1 MARANGCASFYETA
15 KTRENKMSFVT
26 LDFETYYAKGL
37 GFKTQTT
44 EEYVKD
50 RRFEVIG
57 VGVKIDDQPTTWF
70 SGTHAEIKEH
80 LMKIDWDDTA
90 LLCHNTLFDGCILA
104 WHFGINPA
112 FMYDT
117 LCMAR
122 AIHGVDAGGSLKA
135 LAIRY
140 GIGEKGD
147 EVMHVEGKKRLD
159 FSEEELHRYGEYCK
173 NDVDLTLRLFN
184 ILSSTFPDNEIKL
197 IDMTLRMFTQP
208 VFHVD
213 DALLQD
219 RLIELKEEK
228 MELLHTLM
236 EALKC
241 KDEEEV
247 RKKLASN
254 KQFATV
260 LEGLGVAPPMKVS
273 PRTGKDT
280 YALAKNDEGFL
291 KLVEH
296 EDEFV
301 QHLCAVRLGTMSTL
315 EESRIQRFIDIGKRN
330 KGRLPIPLKYYGAH
344 TGRWAG
350 SDKVNFQNLP
360 SRDKKKKTLK
370 NAVIPPDDHIVI
382 NCDSSQIEARVLAWL
397 AGQEDVVKQF
407 ANGEDVYSSFA
418 TKIYGRP
425 ISKSNPVERFVGKTC
440 ILGLGY
446 GTGALKLQHTLKTS
460 PPGAIVTEDEAKS
473 YVKTYRDAN
482 DKIIQL
488 WRDGDGVIK
497 DLANWNTKPFYYGE
511 HKCLKITK
519 EGVHLPNGLMIRYP
533 ELKLNTE
540 ESKSQ
545 YTYKSRKGPVSI
557 WGGSLVEN
565 VVQALARIV
574 VGEQMLKV
582 QERYRVALTV
592 HDAAVIVVPE
602 AQKDEALAYIVEC
615 MSVAPDWA
623 SGLPVTCEAH
633 YGYSYGEC

>member
-1 MARANGCASFYETA
+1 
-15 KTRENKMSFVT
+15 MSFIT
-26 LDFETYYAKGL
+26 IDFETYYAKGL

-44 EEYVKD
+44 EEYVRD

-57 VGVKIDDQPTTWF
+57 VGVRIDEQPTTWF
-70 SGTHAEIKEH
+70 SGTKDEIKEH
-80 LMKIDWDDTA
+80 LLKIDWDDSA

-104 WHFGINPA
+104 WHFGINPT
-112 FMYDT
+112 FLFDT

-135 LAIRY
+135 LALRY

-147 EVMHVEGKKRLD
+147 EVIHAEGKKRLD
-159 FSEEELHRYGEYCK
+159 FSEEELQRYGEYCK
-173 NDVDLTLRLFN
+173 NDVELTLKLFK
-184 ILSSTFPDNEIKL
+184 ILSSAFPDNEIKL

-208 VFHVD
+208 LFHVD
-213 DALLQD
+213 DALLQE
-219 RLIELKEEK
+219 RLIDLQEEK

-236 EALKC
+236 DKLKC

-254 KQFATV
+254 KQFAVV
-260 LEGLGVAPPMKVS
+260 LEGLGVKPPMKVS

-291 KLVEH
+291 ALTQD

-382 NCDSSQIEARVLAWL
+382 NCDSSQIEARVLVWL

-407 ANGEDVYSSFA
+407 AAGEDVYSAFA
-418 TKIYGRP
+418 TKIYERP
-425 ISKSNPVERFVGKTC
+425 ISKDNPVERFVGKTC

-460 PPGAIVTEDEAKS
+460 PPGAVVSEIEAKS
-473 YVKTYRDAN
+473 YVDTYRDSN
-482 DKIIQL
+482 DKVIQL
-488 WRDGDGVIK
+488 WRDGDKVIA
-497 DLANWNTKPFYYGE
+497 DLAYWGDTKPYTYGK
-511 HKCLKITK
+511 HKCLKVTEEGIT
-519 EGVHLPNGLMIRYP
+519 LPNGLMIHYAEIKRD
-533 ELKLNTE
+533 TE
-540 ESKSQ
+540 ESKTR
-545 YTYKSRKGPVSI
+545 YIYKSRKGPVSI

-574 VGEQMLKV
+574 VGEQMLKI

-592 HDAAVIVVPE
+592 HDAAVILVPE
-602 AQKDEALAYIVEC
+602 SQKDEALEYIVEC
-615 MSVAPDWA
+615 MSVPPDWA
-623 SGLPVTCEAH
+623 KGLPVACEAKF
-633 YGYSYGEC
+633 GYSYGEC

>member
-1 MARANGCASFYETA
+1 
-15 KTRENKMSFVT
+15 MSFVT
-26 LDFETYYAKGL
+26 LDFETYYTKGL

-44 EEYVKD
+44 EEYVRD

-80 LMKIDWDDTA
+80 LKKIDWSDSA
-90 LLCHNTLFDGCILA
+90 LLAHNTLFDACILS
-104 WHFGINPA
+104 WHFDCHPA
-112 FMYDT
+112 YLFDT
-117 LCMAR
+117 LSMAR

-147 EVMHVEGKKRLD
+147 EVIHAEGKKRLD
-159 FSEEELHRYGEYCK
+159 FSQEELHRYGEYCK
-173 NDVDLTLRLFN
+173 NDVDLTLKLFN
-184 ILSSTFPDNEIKL
+184 ILTSAFPQNELDL
-197 IDMTLRMFTQP
+197 IDMTLKMFTEP

-228 MELLHTLM
+228 LALLQTLM
-236 EALKC
+236 EKLKC
-241 KDEEEV
+241 KDEEDV

-254 KQFATV
+254 KQFAAT
-260 LEGLGVAPPMKVS
+260 LKDYGVQPPTKIS
-273 PRTGKDT
+273 PRTGKET

-291 KLVEH
+291 ALAEH
-296 EDEFV
+296 DDEFI
-301 QHLCAVRLGTMSTL
+301 QQLCAVRLGTMSTL
-315 EESRIQRFIDIGKRN
+315 EESRIQRFIDTGKRN
-330 KGRLPIPLKYYGAH
+330 RGRLPIPLKYYGAH

-370 NAVIPPDDHIVI
+370 NAVIPPDDCVVI
-382 NCDSSQIEARVLAWL
+382 NCDSSQIEARILVWL
-397 AGQEDVVKQF
+397 AGQEDVTQQF
-407 ANGEDVYSSFA
+407 ANGEDVYSAFA
-418 TKIYGRP
+418 TKIYERP
-425 ISKSNPVERFVGKTC
+425 ISKANPVERFVGKTC

-446 GTGALKLQHTLKTS
+446 GTGALKLQHTLKTT
-460 PPGAIVTEDEAKS
+460 PPGAVVSEVEAKS
-473 YVKTYRDAN
+473 YVDTYRTAN
-482 DKIIQL
+482 DKVIAL
-488 WRDGDGVIK
+488 WREGDKVIETLVDWPK
-497 DLANWNTKPFYYGE
+497 NKKPYYYGKN
-511 HKCLKITK
+511 KCL
-519 EGVHLPNGLMIRYP
+519 EVHPDGIKLPNGLMIRYP
-533 ELKLNTE
+533 ELHLNTE

-545 YTYKSRKGPVSI
+545 YMYKSRKGPVSL

-574 VGEQMLKV
+574 VGEQMLKI

-592 HDAAVIVVPE
+592 HDAAVVVVPE
-602 AQKDEALAYIVEC
+602 AEKDEAMAYVIEC
-615 MSVAPDWA
+615 MSVPPEWA
-623 SGLPVTCEAH
+623 TGLPVACEAK

>member
-1 MARANGCASFYETA
+1 L
-15 KTRENKMSFVT
+15 KTVT

-44 EEYVKD
+44 EEYVRD

-57 VGVKIDDQPTTWF
+57 VGVKINEQPTTWF
-70 SGTHAEIKEH
+70 SGTKDEIKEH
-80 LMKIDWDDTA
+80 LLKIDWDDAA

-104 WHFGINPA
+104 WHFGVNPA
-112 FMYDT
+112 LILDT

-135 LAIRY
+135 LAMRY

-147 EVMHVEGKKRLD
+147 EVIHAEGKKRLD
-159 FSEEELHRYGEYCK
+159 FSEEELQRYGEYCK
-173 NDVDLTLRLFN
+173 NDVDLTLKLFK
-184 ILSSTFPDNEIKL
+184 ILVSAFPDNEIKL
-197 IDMTLRMFTQP
+197 IDMTLRMFTHP
-208 VFHVD
+208 LFHVD
-213 DALLQD
+213 DALLQE
-219 RLIELKEEK
+219 RLIDLQEEK
-228 MELLHTLM
+228 MALLQTLM
-236 EALKC
+236 EKLKC

-254 KQFATV
+254 KQFAVV
-260 LEGLGVAPPMKVS
+260 LEELGVKPPMKVS

-291 KLVEH
+291 ALIEH
-296 EDEFV
+296 ENEFV

-315 EESRIQRFIDIGKRN
+315 EESRIQRFIDVGKRN
-330 KGRLPIPLKYYGAH
+330 RGRLPIPLKYYGAH

-350 SDKVNFQNLP
+350 FDKVNFQNLP

-382 NCDSSQIEARVLAWL
+382 NCDSSQIEARVLVWL

-407 ANGEDVYSSFA
+407 ANGEDVYSAFA
-418 TKIYGRP
+418 TKIYERP
-425 ISKSNPVERFVGKTC
+425 ISKDNPVERFVGKTC

-460 PPGAIVTEDEAKS
+460 LPGAVVTEAEAKS
-473 YVKTYRDAN
+473 YVDTYRDAN
-482 DKIIQL
+482 DKVIQL
-488 WRDGDGVIK
+488 WRDGDKVIA
-497 DLANWNTKPFYYGE
+497 DLAYWGDTKPYTYGK
-511 HKCLKITK
+511 HKCLKVTEEGIT
-519 EGVHLPNGLMIRYP
+519 LPNGLMIRYP
-533 ELKLNTE
+533 ELKKDTE
-540 ESKSQ
+540 ESKTR
-545 YTYKSRKGPVSI
+545 YIYKSRKGPVSI

-574 VGEQMLKV
+574 VGEQMLKI

-592 HDAAVIVVPE
+592 HDAAVILVPE
-602 AQKDEALAYIVEC
+602 SEKDEAMKYVIEC
-615 MSVAPDWA
+615 MSTPPDWA
-623 SGLPVTCEAH
+623 KGLPVACEAK
-633 YGYSYGEC
+633 YGHSYGEC

>member
-1 MARANGCASFYETA
+1 MNLI
-15 KTRENKMSFVT
+15 T

-37 GFKTQTT
+37 GFRTQTT
-44 EEYVKD
+44 EEYVRD
-50 RRFEVIG
+50 RRFEIIG
-57 VGVKIDDQPTTWF
+57 VGVKIDDQPSTWF

-80 LMKIDWDDTA
+80 LLKLDWSKAA
-90 LLCHNTLFDGCILA
+90 LLCHNTLFDGCVLA
-104 WHFGINPA
+104 WHLGINPA

-122 AIHGVDAGGSLKA
+122 AIHGVEAGGSLKA
-135 LAIRY
+135 LALRY
-140 GIGEKGD
+140 GIGVKGD
-147 EVMHVEGKKRLD
+147 EVIHAEGKKRLD
-159 FSEEELHRYGEYCK
+159 FSEEELHRYGEYCI
-173 NDVDLTLRLFN
+173 NDVNLTFDLFH
-184 ILSSTFPDNEIKL
+184 ILASAFPQKEMNL

-208 VFHVD
+208 AFHVD

-219 RLIELKEEK
+219 RLIELQEEK
-228 MELLHTLM
+228 MALLQTLM
-236 EALKC
+236 EKLKC

-247 RKKLASN
+247 RKKLASG
-254 KQFATV
+254 KQFAAV
-260 LEGLGVAPPMKVS
+260 LQEFNVKPPIKVS

-291 KLVEH
+291 ALTEH

-315 EESRIQRFIDIGKRN
+315 EESRIQRFIDVGKRN

-370 NAVIPPDDHIVI
+370 NAVIPPDDFVVI
-382 NCDSSQIEARVLAWL
+382 NCDSSQIEARILVWL
-397 AGQEDVVKQF
+397 AGQEDVTQQF
-407 ANGEDVYSSFA
+407 ANGEDVYSVFA
-418 TKIYGRP
+418 TKIYERP
-425 ISKSNPVERFVGKTC
+425 ISKENPVERFVGKTC

-460 PPGAIVTEDEAKS
+460 PPGAVVTEDEAKEF
-473 YVKTYRDAN
+473 VKTYRDSNAQV
-482 DKIIQL
+482 IQL
-488 WRDGDGVIK
+488 WKEGDKVIEHLIDWPTEK
-497 DLANWNTKPFYYGE
+497 DKVTPIKPYYYGV
-511 HKCLKITK
+511 KGSNCLKVTK
-519 EGVHLPNGLMIRYP
+519 EGITLPNGLMIRYP
-533 ELKLNTE
+533 ELKKDTE
-540 ESKSQ
+540 ESKTR

-574 VGEQMLKV
+574 VGEQMLKI

-592 HDAAVIVVPE
+592 HDAAVILVPE
-602 AQKDEALAYIVEC
+602 SEKDEAMAYVVEC
-615 MSVAPDWA
+615 MSVPPDWA
-623 SGLPVTCEAH
+623 KGLPVACEAK

>member
-1 MARANGCASFYETA
+1 
-15 KTRENKMSFVT
+15 MSFIT

-44 EEYVKD
+44 EEYVRD

-57 VGVKIDDQPTTWF
+57 VGVKIDDLPTTWF
-70 SGTHAEIKEH
+70 SGTKDEIKEH
-80 LMKIDWDDTA
+80 LLKIDWDDSA

-104 WHFGINPA
+104 WHFGINPT
-112 FMYDT
+112 FLFDT

-147 EVMHVEGKKRLD
+147 EVIHAEGKKRLD

-173 NDVDLTLRLFN
+173 NDVDLTIKLFK
-184 ILSSTFPDNEIKL
+184 ILASAFPSNEIKL

-208 VFHVD
+208 SFYVD

-219 RLIELKEEK
+219 RLIDLQEEK

-236 EALKC
+236 DKLQC

-254 KQFATV
+254 KQFAVV
-260 LEGLGVAPPMKVS
+260 LEGLGVKPPMKVS

-291 KLVEH
+291 ALTEH

-370 NAVIPPDDHIVI
+370 NAVIPPDDFVVI
-382 NCDSSQIEARVLAWL
+382 NCDSSQIEARVLVWL

-407 ANGEDVYSSFA
+407 ANGEDVYSAFA
-418 TKIYGRP
+418 TKIYERP
-425 ISKSNPVERFVGKTC
+425 ISKENPVERFVGKTC

-460 PPGAIVTEDEAKS
+460 PPGAIVTEAEAKS
-473 YVKTYRDAN
+473 YVDTYRDAN
-482 DKIIQL
+482 DKVIQL
-488 WRDGDGVIK
+488 WRDGDKVIA
-497 DLANWNTKPFYYGE
+497 DLAYWGDTKPYTYGK
-511 HKCLKITK
+511 HKCLKVTK
-519 EGVHLPNGLMIRYP
+519 EGITLPNGLMIRYP
-533 ELKLNTE
+533 ELKKDTE
-540 ESKSQ
+540 ESKTR

-574 VGEQMLKV
+574 VGEQMLKI

-592 HDAAVIVVPE
+592 HDAAVILVPE
-602 AQKDEALAYIVEC
+602 SEKDEAMKYVIEC
-615 MSVAPDWA
+615 MSAPPEWA
-623 SGLPVTCEAH
+623 KGLPVACEAK
-633 YGYSYGEC
+633 YGHSYGEC

>member
-1 MARANGCASFYETA
+1 
-15 KTRENKMSFVT
+15 MSFIT

-57 VGVKIDDQPTTWF
+57 VGVKIDDQPSTWF

-80 LMKIDWDDTA
+80 LMKIDWDDAA

-112 FMYDT
+112 FMFDT

-135 LAIRY
+135 LALRY

-147 EVMHVEGKKRLD
+147 EVIHAEGKKRLD

-173 NDVDLTLRLFN
+173 NDVDLTLRLFK
-184 ILSSTFPDNEIKL
+184 ILSSAFPENEIKL

-208 VFHVD
+208 AFYVD

-219 RLIELKEEK
+219 RLIDLQEEK
-228 MELLHTLM
+228 MALLQTLM
-236 EALKC
+236 EKLQC
-241 KDEEEV
+241 KDEEAV
-247 RKKLASN
+247 RKKLASG
-254 KQFATV
+254 KQFAAILTEHNIEV
-260 LEGLGVAPPMKVS
+260 PMKES
-273 PRTGKDT
+273 KGKQSKGKMT

-296 EDEFV
+296 EDEFI

-370 NAVIPPDDHIVI
+370 NAVIPPDDYVVI

-425 ISKSNPVERFVGKTC
+425 ISKDNPVERFVGKTC

-460 PPGAIVTEDEAKS
+460 PPGAIVSEAEAKS
-473 YVKTYRDAN
+473 YVDTYRDTN
-482 DKIIQL
+482 DKVIQL
-488 WRDGDGVIK
+488 WRDGDKVIA
-497 DLANWNTKPFYYGE
+497 DLAYWGDTKPYTYGK
-511 HKCLKITK
+511 HKCLKVTK
-519 EGVHLPNGLMIRYP
+519 EGITLPNGLMIRYP
-533 ELKLNTE
+533 ELKKDTE
-540 ESKSQ
+540 ESKTR
-545 YTYKSRKGPVSI
+545 YVYKSRKGPVSI

-574 VGEQMLKV
+574 VGEQMLKI

-592 HDAAVIVVPE
+592 HDAAVVVVPE
-602 AQKDEALAYIVEC
+602 AQKDEAMAYIVEC

-623 SGLPVTCEAH
+623 SGLPVTCEAK